1 MSRSFYVD
9 SLIYGDK
16 KKLDEDSSS
25 KNNVVT
31 STNRQLADAFSHLLS
46 HMGAGAPGVAGVT
59 GIATNTAVMPHQSL
73 PMTSRALV
81 DSNSNANSV
90 KRLSHGLADNMSHLH
105 VPALSYQG
113 WTPSGIKTSSA
124 PAVGR
129 GEGSVAA
136 SLAPSMMPL
145 LHLAQQHQLQQQKQH
160 GISSASAAMNLLLSS
175 AGRPPY
181 FGSQLHLMAASAAAR
196 LPVSSSLLVDAGRI
210 PPPPPLSFH
219 PTEVQTGARERHHYD
234 EQQQQQDKAAKSPPH
249 RHQHPTCDSSSPH
262 LDLKMA
268 NTSEFG
274 ELTDCHCTVIVII
287 RCNDVKFA

>member
-9 SLIYGDK
+9 SLIYGDR
-16 KKLDEDSSS
+16 KKLDEDSS

-46 HMGAGAPGVAGVT
+46 HMSAGASGFAGAT
-59 GIATNTAVMPHQSL
+59 GIATNSAVMPRQSL
-73 PMTSRALV
+73 PVTSRALD
-81 DSNSNANSV
+81 DSNSHVSSV
-90 KRLSHGLADNMSHLH
+90 KRLDQSHVDNISHLH

-113 WTPSGIKTSSA
+113 WTPSGIKSSLS

-145 LHLAQQHQLQQQKQH
+145 LHLAQQHQLQQQQQH

-210 PPPPPLSFH
+210 PPPPPFSLH
-219 PTEVQTGARERHHYD
+219 PTDVQTGARQRHQYD
-234 EQQQQQDKAAKSPPH
+234 EQQQQDKAAKSPPH

-274 ELTDCHCTVIVII
+274 ELFDCHCTVIVI
-287 RCNDVKFA
+287 RRS